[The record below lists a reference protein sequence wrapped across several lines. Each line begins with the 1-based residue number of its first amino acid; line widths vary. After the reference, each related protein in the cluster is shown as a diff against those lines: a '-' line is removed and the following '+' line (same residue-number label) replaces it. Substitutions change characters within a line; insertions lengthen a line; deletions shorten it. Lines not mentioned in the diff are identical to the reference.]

1 MLWWIWRLYQ
11 NEESLWV
18 DLLKDKYL
26 GDHDLFSPLVITKGS
41 HFWNSIQKLKW
52 HFKLGARHRVRNG
65 RRTYFRLDWWTGR
78 GPLHQLFPK
87 LFACSDNHFATV
99 AAVRSAEGWRIRF
112 RRTFGLEETVEW
124 ENLCRSFDLHLIH
137 TDED

>member
-1 MLWWIWRLYQ
+1 
-11 NEESLWV
+11 V

-99 AAVRSAEGWRIRF
+99 AAVRSAEGWRI
-112 RRTFGLEETVEW
+112 
-124 ENLCRSFDLHLIH
+124 
-137 TDED
+137 